1 MSSIRTNKTQSRNY
15 LILSLA
21 LPLVISLC
29 LSFCHAQQLRQ
40 GISVQMAPTTHAAAY
55 LAADNAD
62 AWIIALTAESQLYF
76 GVKPVTPDQLAEE
89 MKATPRHRD
98 QNLYIKADARVPFA
112 NVVSVLQ
119 AGREVGFEA
128 PVLLT
133 AQPVSTAPGTM
144 VPPNGLE
151 VLVGPSLPA
160 GMVATV
166 VQLVNS
172 GQQRPLLRVNGDEIS
187 WSALET
193 TLRRHFQKGDE
204 KVIALKADEHLPF
217 GQVVQVIDMCR
228 ATGAKV
234 VVDTSGL

>member
-1 MSSIRTNKTQSRNY
+1 MSSANIQKPNSLIHLN
-15 LILSLA
+15 LILT
-21 LPLVISLC
+21 PLFTIL
-29 LSFCHAQQLRQ
+29 LTTFGHAQQLSQ
-40 GISVQMAPTTHAAAY
+40 GISVQMVPTTHAVAY
-55 LAADNAD
+55 VAADNAD
-62 AWIIALTAESQLYF
+62 AWIIALTAEGQLYF
-76 GVKPVTPDQLAEE
+76 GVKPVTPDQLTEE

-119 AGREVGFEA
+119 AGHEVGFEA

-133 AQPVSTAPGTM
+133 AQPISTAPGTM

-151 VLVGPSLPA
+151 VLVGPSLPS
-160 GMVATV
+160 GTVATV

-187 WSALET
+187 WSALEG

-204 KVIALKADEHLPF
+204 KVILLKADEHLPF
-217 GQVVQVIDMCR
+217 GQVVQVIDTCH

-234 VVDTSGL
+234 VVDTSGI